1 MDGTTSEAG
10 SESPSSRRFKVIS
23 PPAANSP
30 LGSAKMNHVSG
41 NSATLS
47 ASSTPPPPPPP
58 APNGKLAEE
67 DLEAVTTVMPTDE
80 EKTSMEPRE
89 PIVRSVPSIELPEGK
104 DLHHGFSRLV
114 SAPKQVNLL
123 FIAEFFVVFR
133 FKWSYES

>member
-10 SESPSSRRFKVIS
+10 SESPSSNRFKVIS

-58 APNGKLAEE
+58 NGKVAVE
-67 DLEAVTTVMPTDE
+67 EAVEAATTVMPTDE
-80 EKTSMEPRE
+80 EKSSPMEPRE

-104 DLHHGFSRLV
+104 DLHHGF
-114 SAPKQVNLL
+114 
-123 FIAEFFVVFR
+123 
-133 FKWSYES
+133 